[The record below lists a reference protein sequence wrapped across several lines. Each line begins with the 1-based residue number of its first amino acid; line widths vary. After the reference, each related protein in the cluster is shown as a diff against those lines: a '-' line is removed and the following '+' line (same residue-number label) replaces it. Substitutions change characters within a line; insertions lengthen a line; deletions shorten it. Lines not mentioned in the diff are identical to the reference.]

1 MRKRRRIFCATPA
14 PDKPVDHGENSVNV
28 VHMRKI
34 IYATI
39 IFCLSWVAQD
49 LPAQGTQT
57 KFGKNRV
64 QYHRDFD
71 EWMQYE
77 SDNFITY
84 WYGEGRNVGQFIVQM
99 AEEDFAYIQS
109 ILEHRI
115 NERLQII
122 VYTDLT
128 DLKQSNIG
136 SEEAF
141 TNTGGQTK
149 IVGNKI
155 FVSFNGS
162 HYDLRRSIREG
173 IASVYLE
180 SMLFG
185 SNIQE
190 IVQNAVMMN
199 LPDWFK
205 EGLVS
210 YIGESWNTELDNA
223 LRDEILSEDFKGF
236 ESLAEEN
243 PKLAG
248 HALWYFIGENFG
260 VSTVSNLLYLTRINR
275 SVESGFLYVLGS
287 PYEMVLK
294 SWGNYFTERYKGD
307 DLKHD
312 SAFSTQ
318 LKVRNKRKL
327 PISELKV
334 SPNGQQVVYATNEIG
349 KYKVYLHDLTTGERK
364 IIHYGGFRNAFQE
377 TDYNYPLLA
386 WSPSGTEI
394 AVLYEKR
401 DVIKLL
407 TYDIF
412 TKKKTNLDL
421 APEYQRVYSM
431 EYINPISLVF
441 SAAVRGFSD
450 IFIYYTNTRQTQR
463 ITQDHWDDLDATYMQ
478 IEGRKAILFASNRQD
493 SMLVTENLDSI
504 LPIQK
509 FDLFYYDLED
519 RSQELIRL
527 THTPWADERQPV
539 AIDSSH
545 FSYLSDQNG
554 IYNREKGYLEDYIH
568 HYNQII
574 TLDDSTKI
582 ELHADSTLEYLDTT
596 RIANIELVPVIKK
609 RAVTYPTTNY
619 RRNVVEQS
627 SSARAGRIVELLY
640 NNGQNEVYY
649 GGLPTDS
656 LEALPPTIYRTAQA
670 RRSGITSFRPS
681 RIPPA
686 RLPQAVPEISNPAP
700 PVKEEPLPDTIAP
713 VIAQPMRPTE
723 PDTAKIDLENY
734 MFQSEFEDEVVRPS
748 RKAAEVKEVPP
759 TPPAE
764 TPVNTNPDLETI
776 KVRPAQPSGRQP
788 VTEVPTQSG
797 QPAPQVFRFR
807 PGRITPYRLQFRTD
821 YVTTQMD
828 NSLLFEGLDSY
839 ASNTDGYNYPPPG
852 ILLKANF
859 KDLFEDHEF
868 EGGVRI
874 PTTFN
879 GTEYFLT
886 YSNKKK
892 RLDKTFAI
900 YRRNQRFTEESNTF
914 VPNRR
919 ETNVLLGQFGVR
931 YPLDIFRSLRAT
943 ATLRRDRTML
953 LATDVQSL
961 NAPVLRE
968 QRAGLKLEYV
978 FDNTLDVSLNIKN
991 GSRYKVF
998 AEVVKKFSLDVTEGF
1013 KLDLADGF
1021 MTILGFDAR
1030 HYQRLD
1036 RRSILALR
1044 AAGATSFGSEKNIY
1058 FLGAVDNWLFP
1069 MFNNDIPQ
1077 PAATGIAYQTLA
1089 SNLRGFDYNI
1099 RNGTTY
1105 LLANAEL
1112 RMPIFQYLSKRI
1124 RSSFFR
1130 NFQVIGFFDVGSAW
1144 TGPTPYS
1151 DDNPLNTTVFA
1162 GGNNIQVKVTYF
1174 RDPIVAGYGAGV
1186 RSMLFGY
1193 FIRLD
1198 YAWGIETRQVQEPKL
1213 YISLGTDF

>member
-1 MRKRRRIFCATPA
+1 MRKLFYAIIIICLCLIA
-14 PDKPVDHGENSVNV
+14 PDV
-28 VHMRKI
+28 
-34 IYATI
+34 
-39 IFCLSWVAQD
+39 F
-49 LPAQGTQT
+49 AQGTQT
-57 KFGKNRV
+57 QFGKNRV

-84 WYGEGRNVGQFIVQM
+84 WYGEGRNIGQFTVQM
-99 AEEDFAYIQS
+99 AEEDFDYITT

-155 FVSFNGS
+155 FVHFNGS
-162 HYDLRRSIREG
+162 HYDLRREIREG

-205 EGLVS
+205 DGLVS
-210 YIGESWNTELDNA
+210 YIGEPWNTELDNK
-223 LRDEILSEDFKGF
+223 LRDYVMSEEFKDF
-236 ESLAEEN
+236 ERLAEDD
-243 PKLAG
+243 PQLAG
-248 HALWYFIGENFG
+248 HSLWYFIGQNFG
-260 VSTVSNLLYLTRINR
+260 QPTVSNLLYLTRINR

-287 PYEMVLK
+287 PYEMVLN
-294 SWGNYFTERYKGD
+294 SWANHFRERYKGD
-307 DLKHD
+307 DQRHQAVGT
-312 SAFSTQ
+312 SFTQ
-318 LKVRNKRKL
+318 LEVKNKRKL
-327 PISELKV
+327 PISQVKV
-334 SPNGQQVVYATNEIG
+334 SPNGQQVVYVTNEIG
-349 KYKVYLHDLTTGERK
+349 KYKVYLHDIGTGDRQV
-364 IIHYGGFRNAFQE
+364 IHKGGFRNAFQE
-377 TDYNYPLLA
+377 TDYNYPLVA

-394 AVLYEKR
+394 AVLYERR
-401 DVIKLL
+401 DVVKLQ

-412 TKKKTNLDL
+412 TKKKKTLDL

-441 SAAVRGFSD
+441 SGGVRGHSD

-463 ITQDHWDDLDATYMQ
+463 ITQDHWDDVDANFVK
-478 IEGRKAILFASNRQD
+478 IDGRQAILFASNRPD
-493 SMLVTENLDSI
+493 SILTTERLDSI
-504 LPIQK
+504 LPVDR

-519 RSQELIRL
+519 RSKELIRL
-527 THTPWADERQPV
+527 THTPFADERQPV

-554 IYNREKGYLEDYIH
+554 VYNREMGYLEEYIH
-568 HYNQII
+568 HYDTIL
-574 TLDDSTKI
+574 TLKDGSEIKLENGLTMESFPPDSI
-582 ELHADSTLEYLDTT
+582 EIDS
-596 RIANIELVPVIKK
+596 IAYIPVIKQ
-609 RAVTYPTTNY
+609 RAVTYPVTDYN
-619 RRNVVEQS
+619 RNIVEQNTTM
-627 SSARAGRIVELLY
+627 RAGRTVQLVY
-640 NNGQNEVYY
+640 NNNQHEIYY
-649 GGLPTDS
+649 GALPTDS
-656 LEALPPTIYRTAQA
+656 LAYIAPTHFRSVQLSRAGSTVAGPA
-670 RRSGITSFRPS
+670 RRPGPVDVVIE
-681 RIPPA
+681 PA
-686 RLPQAVPEISNPAP
+686 EKTTPQQNEVQETAP
-700 PVKEEPLPDTIAP
+700 PLVSVTPAKPATP
-713 VIAQPMRPTE
+713 
-723 PDTAKIDLENY
+723 PDTAKIVIDSYL
-734 MFQSEFEDEVVRPS
+734 FQSEFDDEPEEERQSAPPVTSPQPD
-748 RKAAEVKEVPP
+748 KAPD
-759 TPPAE
+759 TDPATDDGE
-764 TPVNTNPDLETI
+764 LQTI
-776 KVRPAQPSGRQP
+776 RVRPAQPGGRP
-788 VTEVPTQSG
+788 VTTEVPTTSG
-797 QPAPQVFRFR
+797 QPTKEVFRFR

-914 VPNRR
+914 VPNKR
-919 ETNVLLGQFGVR
+919 ETNILLGQFGVR

-943 ATLRRDRTML
+943 ATIRRDRTML
-953 LATDVQSL
+953 LATDLQSL
-961 NAPVLRE
+961 NAPVIRE
-968 QRAGLKLEYV
+968 QRAGIKLEYV

-1013 KLDLADGF
+1013 RLDLAEGF
-1021 MTILGFDAR
+1021 MTVLGFDAR

-1044 AAGATSFGSEKNIY
+1044 AAGATSFGSERNLY

-1077 PAATGIAYQTLA
+1077 PSSATGIAYQTLA

-1112 RMPIFQYLSKRI
+1112 RVPIFQYLSKRI
-1124 RSSFFR
+1124 KSSFFR

-1144 TGPTPYS
+1144 TGPSPYS

-1162 GGNNIQVKVTYF
+1162 GGDNIQVKVTYF
-1174 RDPIVAGYGAGV
+1174 RDPIVAGYGAGI

-1198 YAWGIETRQVQEPKL
+1198 YAWGIETRQVQDPKL

>member
-1 MRKRRRIFCATPA
+1 MQKY
-14 PDKPVDHGENSVNV
+14 
-28 VHMRKI
+28 
-34 IYATI
+34 IYAI
-39 IFCLSWVAQD
+39 IIICLSWTSQD
-49 LPAQGTQT
+49 LTAQGTQT

-84 WYGEGRNVGQFIVQM
+84 WYGEGRNVGQFTVQM
-99 AEEDFAYIQS
+99 AEEDFEYIQT

-162 HYDLRRSIREG
+162 HYDLRREIREG

-199 LPDWFK
+199 LPEWFK

-210 YIGESWNTELDNA
+210 YIGESWNTELDNR
-223 LRDEILSEDFKGF
+223 LRDYILSEDFKDF
-236 ESLAEEN
+236 EDLAEED

-260 VSTVSNLLYLTRINR
+260 TATVSNLLYLTRINR

-287 PYEMVLK
+287 PYEMVLT
-294 SWGNYFTERYKGD
+294 SWTNYFTERYKGD
-307 DLKHD
+307 DQRHND
-312 SAFSTQ
+312 PSRTQ
-318 LKVRNKRKL
+318 LKIRNKRKL

-334 SPNGQQVVYATNEIG
+334 SPNGLQVIYVTNEIG
-349 KYKVYLHDLTTGERK
+349 KYKVYLHDLGTGDRK
-364 IIHYGGFRNAFQE
+364 VIHKGGFRNAFQA

-386 WSPSGTEI
+386 WSPSGTEFSI
-394 AVLYEKR
+394 LYEKR
-401 DVIKLL
+401 DVIKLM

-412 TKKKTNLDL
+412 TKKKKSLDL

-431 EYINPISLVF
+431 DYINPISLVF
-441 SAAVRGFSD
+441 SAGVRGFSD

-463 ITQDHWDDLDATYMQ
+463 ITQDHWDDLDAKFMR
-478 IEGRKAILFASNRQD
+478 IDGKKAIVFASNRQD
-493 SMLVTENLDSI
+493 SLLTTERLDTI
-504 LPIQK
+504 LPTAK
-509 FDLFYYDLED
+509 LDLFYYDLED
-519 RSQELIRL
+519 RSKELVRI
-527 THTPWADERQPV
+527 TNTPWADERHPV
-539 AIDSSH
+539 ALDSSH
-545 FSYLSDQNG
+545 FAYLTDLNG
-554 IYNREKGYLEDYIH
+554 VYNREKGYLEDYIH
-568 HYNQII
+568 HY
-574 TLDDSTKI
+574 DRVI
-582 ELHADSTLEYLDTT
+582 ELTEGEDIIMHADSSLEKLDSAILALIDTT
-596 RIANIELVPVIKK
+596 YTVPVIKK
-609 RAVTYPTTNY
+609 RAITYPTTNY
-619 RRNVVEQS
+619 KRNLVEQNS
-627 SSARAGRIVELLY
+627 SPRADRMVEMIY
-640 NNGQNEVYY
+640 RNGQYEVFY
-649 GGLPTDS
+649 GNLPSDS
-656 LEALPPTIYRTAQA
+656 LDILPPTVYRATRI
-670 RRSGITSFRPS
+670 RRSDEISTGA
-681 RIPPA
+681 RIPRRNRP
-686 RLPQAVPEISNPAP
+686 REKIIQPREEEVTPI
-700 PVKEEPLPDTIAP
+700 EEPEVPIPQPPIISDRP
-713 VIAQPMRPTE
+713 PQPAQ
-723 PDTAKIDLENY
+723 PDTAKIDVESYL
-734 MFQSEFEDEVVRPS
+734 FQSEFDDEPRREQAKPEITETAPAPVE
-748 RKAAEVKEVPP
+748 K
-759 TPPAE
+759 TPP
-764 TPVNTNPDLETI
+764 VNPNPDLETI
-776 KVRPAQPSGRQP
+776 RVRPGQASGRP

-797 QPAPQVFRFR
+797 QPVEEAFRFR

-892 RLDKTFAI
+892 RLDKTFAV

-961 NAPVLRE
+961 NAPVIRE
-968 QRAGLKLEYV
+968 QRAGIKLEYV

-991 GSRYKVF
+991 GTRYKVF
-998 AEVVKKFSLDVTEGF
+998 GEVVKKFSLDVTEGF
-1013 KLDLADGF
+1013 QLDLAKGV
-1021 MTILGFDAR
+1021 MTVLGFDAR

-1036 RRSILALR
+1036 GRSILALR
-1044 AAGATSFGSEKNIY
+1044 AAGAMSFGSEKNIY

-1069 MFNNDIPQ
+1069 SFNDDIPQ
-1077 PAATGIAYQTLA
+1077 PASATGIAYQTLA

-1105 LLANAEL
+1105 LLANTEL
-1112 RMPIFQYLSKRI
+1112 RMPIFQYLSKNI

-1144 TGPTPYS
+1144 TGPSPYS

-1162 GGNNIQVKVTYF
+1162 GGDNIQVKVTYF
-1174 RDPIVAGYGAGV
+1174 RDPIVAGYGLGV

-1198 YAWGIETRQVQEPKL
+1198 YAWGIETRQVQDPKL

>member
-1 MRKRRRIFCATPA
+1 MRKLFYAIIIICLCLIA
-14 PDKPVDHGENSVNV
+14 PES
-28 VHMRKI
+28 
-34 IYATI
+34 
-39 IFCLSWVAQD
+39 F
-49 LPAQGTQT
+49 AQGTQT

-64 QYHRDFD
+64 QYHQDFD

-84 WYGEGRNVGQFIVQM
+84 WYGEGRNIGQFTVQM
-99 AEEDFAYIQS
+99 AEEDFDYIS
-109 ILEHRI
+109 TILEHRI

-155 FVSFNGS
+155 FVHFNGS
-162 HYDLRRSIREG
+162 HYDLRREIREG

-210 YIGESWNTELDNA
+210 YIGEPWNTELDNK
-223 LRDEILSEDFKGF
+223 LRDYVLSEDFKDF
-236 ESLAEEN
+236 ERLAEDD
-243 PKLAG
+243 PQLAG
-248 HALWYFIGENFG
+248 HALWYFIGQNFG
-260 VSTVSNLLYLTRINR
+260 QPTVSNLLYLTRINR

-287 PYEMVLK
+287 PYEMVLN
-294 SWGNYFTERYKGD
+294 SWSNYFRERYKGD
-307 DLKHD
+307 DLRHG
-312 SAFSTQ
+312 
-318 LKVRNKRKL
+318 KVSEGYTKLEVKNKRKL
-327 PISELKV
+327 PISQLKV
-334 SPNGQQVVYATNEIG
+334 SPNGQQVVYVTNEIG
-349 KYKVYLHDLTTGERK
+349 KYKVYLQDIGTGDRQV
-364 IIHYGGFRNAFQE
+364 IHKGGFRNAFQE
-377 TDYNYPLLA
+377 TDYSYPLVA

-394 AVLYEKR
+394 AVVYERR

-407 TYDIF
+407 TYDVF
-412 TKKKTNLDL
+412 TKKKKNLDL

-431 EYINPISLVF
+431 EYVNPISLVF
-441 SAAVRGFSD
+441 SGGVRGHSD

-463 ITQDHWDDLDATYMQ
+463 ITQDHWDDVDANYVN
-478 IEGRKAILFASNRQD
+478 IDGRQAILFASNRPD
-493 SMLVTENLDSI
+493 SLLTTERLDSI
-504 LPIQK
+504 LPVDR

-519 RSQELIRL
+519 RSKELIRL
-527 THTPWADERQPV
+527 THTPFADERQPV
-539 AIDSSH
+539 AIDSFH

-554 IYNREKGYLEDYIH
+554 IYNREKGYLEEYIH
-568 HYNQII
+568 HYDTIL
-574 TLDDSTKI
+574 TLKDGSEVKLENGLTMESLNLDSI
-582 ELHADSTLEYLDTT
+582 GLDT
-596 RIANIELVPVIKK
+596 IVYIPVIKK
-609 RAVTYPTTNY
+609 RAVTYPVTDYN
-619 RRNVVEQS
+619 RNIVEQNTSMRADRVVEL
-627 SSARAGRIVELLY
+627 VY
-640 NNGQNEVYY
+640 NNNQHEIYY
-649 GGLPTDS
+649 GGMPSDS
-656 LEALPPTIYRTAQA
+656 LAYLIPSVYRTNQLS
-670 RRSGITSFRPS
+670 RSGITSV
-681 RIPPA
+681 IPDRRPA
-686 RLPQAVPEISNPAP
+686 RPETPVPENTV
-700 PVKEEPLPDTIAP
+700 PVQEEEKVEVP
-713 VIAQPMRPTE
+713 VITQPKRTTT
-723 PDTAKIDLENY
+723 PDTAKIVIDSYL
-734 MFQSEFEDEVVRPS
+734 FQSEFDDEP
-748 RKAAEVKEVPP
+748 EEEQPE
-759 TPPAE
+759 TPPVTQPSSEKIPESQQPAADD
-764 TPVNTNPDLETI
+764 PALQTI
-776 KVRPAQPSGRQP
+776 RVRPAQPNGRP
-788 VTEVPTQSG
+788 VTTEVPTTSG
-797 QPAPQVFRFR
+797 QPSQEAFRFR

-892 RLDKTFAI
+892 RLDKTFAV

-914 VPNRR
+914 VPNKR
-919 ETNVLLGQFGVR
+919 ETNILLGQFGVR

-943 ATLRRDRTML
+943 ATIRRDRTML

-961 NAPVLRE
+961 NAPVIRE
-968 QRAGLKLEYV
+968 QRAGIKLEYV

-991 GSRYKVF
+991 GSRYKVY

-1013 KLDLADGF
+1013 QLDLAEGF
-1021 MTILGFDAR
+1021 MTVLGFDAR

-1036 RRSILALR
+1036 RRSIFAIR
-1044 AAGATSFGSEKNIY
+1044 AAGATSFGSERNLY

-1077 PAATGIAYQTLA
+1077 PASATGIAYQTLA

-1099 RNGTTY
+1099 RNGTTF

-1112 RMPIFQYLSKRI
+1112 RVPIFQYLSKRI

-1130 NFQVIGFFDVGSAW
+1130 NFQVVGFFDVGSAW
-1144 TGPTPYS
+1144 TGPSPYS

-1162 GGNNIQVKVTYF
+1162 GGDNIQVKVTYF
-1174 RDPIVAGYGAGV
+1174 RDPIVAGYGAGI

-1198 YAWGIETRQVQEPKL
+1198 YAWGIETRQVQDPKL
-1213 YISLGTDF
+1213 YISLGMDF

>member
-1 MRKRRRIFCATPA
+1 MLMRKLFYA
-14 PDKPVDHGENSVNV
+14 
-28 VHMRKI
+28 I
-34 IYATI
+34 II
-39 IFCLSWVAQD
+39 ICLCWTTQYSF
-49 LPAQGTQT
+49 AQGTQT
-57 KFGKNRV
+57 RFGKNRV
-64 QYHRDFD
+64 QYHQDFD

-84 WYGEGRNVGQFIVQM
+84 WYGEGRNIGQFTVQM
-99 AEEDFAYIQS
+99 AEEDFDYITT

-155 FVSFNGS
+155 FVHFNGS
-162 HYDLRRSIREG
+162 HYDLRREIREG

-210 YIGESWNTELDNA
+210 YIGEHWNTELDNR
-223 LRDEILSEDFKGF
+223 LRDYVTSEDFKDF
-236 ESLAEEN
+236 ERLAEED
-243 PKLAG
+243 PQLAG

-260 VSTVSNLLYLTRINR
+260 QPTVSNLLYLTRINR

-287 PYEMVLK
+287 PYEMVLN
-294 SWGNYFTERYKGD
+294 SWTNYFKERYKGD
-307 DLKHD
+307 DQRHD
-312 SAFSTQ
+312 EVGGGAFTK
-318 LKVRNKRKL
+318 LDVKNKRKL
-327 PISELKV
+327 PISGLKV
-334 SPNGQQVVYATNEIG
+334 SPNGQQVIYVTNEIG
-349 KYKVYLHDLTTGERK
+349 KYKVYLHDIGTGDRHL
-364 IIHYGGFRNAFQE
+364 IHKGGFRNAFQE
-377 TDYNYPLLA
+377 TDYNYPLVA
-386 WSPSGTEI
+386 WSPSGTEV
-394 AVLYEKR
+394 AVLYERR

-412 TKKKTNLDL
+412 TKKKKTLDL

-441 SAAVRGFSD
+441 SAGVRGQSD

-463 ITQDHWDDLDATYMQ
+463 LTQDHWDDLDANFMR
-478 IEGRKAILFASNRQD
+478 IEGRQAIIFASNRQD
-493 SMLVTENLDSI
+493 SILTTEKLDSI
-504 LPIQK
+504 LPVDR
-509 FDLFYYDLED
+509 FDLFYFDLED
-519 RSQELIRL
+519 RSKELIRL
-527 THTPWADERQPV
+527 THTPFADERQPV
-539 AIDSSH
+539 VIDSTH

-554 IYNREKGYLEDYIH
+554 VYNREVGYLEDYIH
-568 HYNQII
+568 HYDQII
-574 TLDDSTKI
+574 TLKDGEEI
-582 ELHADSTLEYLDTT
+582 RMHIDSTLELLDTT
-596 RIANIELVPVIKK
+596 LIDTIIQVPVIKK
-609 RAVTYPTTNY
+609 RAVTYPVTNY
-619 RRNVVEQS
+619 NRNIVEQNTTS
-627 SSARAGRIVELLY
+627 RADRVVQLVY
-640 NNGQNEVYY
+640 NNNQHEIYY
-649 GGLPTDS
+649 GGMPTDS
-656 LEALPPTIYRTAQA
+656 LAFIAPTLYRTMQLRREGATITSSILPP
-670 RRSGITSFRPS
+670 RRRP
-681 RIPPA
+681 RPA
-686 RLPQAVPEISNPAP
+686 ETQPEENKAPVQEEEEVAP
-700 PVKEEPLPDTIAP
+700 PVVVEPVPAT
-713 VIAQPMRPTE
+713 
-723 PDTAKIDLENY
+723 PDTAKIVIDSYL
-734 MFQSEFEDEVVRPS
+734 FQSEFDDEPEQEKRQ
-748 RKAAEVKEVPP
+748 
-759 TPPAE
+759 TPPVTQPEPEKVTE
-764 TPVNTNPDLETI
+764 TPPVTDNPELQTI
-776 KVRPAQPSGRQP
+776 RVRPAQPNGRP
-788 VTEVPTQSG
+788 VTTEVPTTSG
-797 QPAPQVFRFR
+797 QPTKEVFRFR

-886 YSNKKK
+886 YSNKKR
-892 RLDKTFAI
+892 RLDKTFAV

-914 VPNRR
+914 VPNKR
-919 ETNVLLGQFGVR
+919 ETNILLGQFGVR

-943 ATLRRDRTML
+943 ATIRRDRTML

-961 NAPVLRE
+961 NAPVIRE
-968 QRAGLKLEYV
+968 QRAGIKLEYV

-991 GSRYKVF
+991 GSRYKVY
-998 AEVVKKFSLDVTEGF
+998 AEMVKRFSLDVTEGF
-1013 KLDLADGF
+1013 SLDLAEGF

-1036 RRSILALR
+1036 RRSIFAIR
-1044 AAGATSFGSEKNIY
+1044 AAGATSFGSERNLY

-1069 MFNNDIPQ
+1069 MFNNDIPR
-1077 PAATGIAYQTLA
+1077 PANANGIAYQTLA

-1099 RNGTTY
+1099 RNGTTF

-1112 RMPIFQYLSKRI
+1112 RVPIFQYLSKRI

-1130 NFQVIGFFDVGSAW
+1130 NFQVVGFFDVGSAW
-1144 TGPTPYS
+1144 TGPSPYS

-1162 GGNNIQVKVTYF
+1162 GGDNIQVKVTYF
-1174 RDPIVAGYGAGV
+1174 RDPIVAGYGAGI

-1198 YAWGIETRQVQEPKL
+1198 YAWGIETRQVQDPKL

>member
-1 MRKRRRIFCATPA
+1 MQKF
-14 PDKPVDHGENSVNV
+14 
-28 VHMRKI
+28 
-34 IYATI
+34 IYAI
-39 IFCLSWVAQD
+39 IIVCLSVISQD

-84 WYGEGRNVGQFIVQM
+84 WYGEGRNVGQFTVQM
-99 AEEDFAYIQS
+99 AEEDFEYIQT

-136 SEEAF
+136 SEETF

-162 HYDLRRSIREG
+162 HYDLRREIREG

-210 YIGESWNTELDNA
+210 YIGEHWNTELDNR
-223 LRDEILSEDFKGF
+223 LRDYLLSEDLKDF
-236 ESLAEEN
+236 EDLARED

-260 VSTVSNLLYLTRINR
+260 TSTVSNLLYLTRINR

-287 PYEMVLK
+287 PYEMVLT
-294 SWGNYFTERYKGD
+294 SWTNYFMERYKGD
-307 DLKHD
+307 DNRHND
-312 SAFSTQ
+312 PVRTQ
-318 LKVRNKRKL
+318 LAIKNKRKL
-327 PISELKV
+327 PISQLKV
-334 SPNGQQVVYATNEIG
+334 SPNGLQVVYATNEIG
-349 KYKVYLHDLTTGERK
+349 KYKVYLHDLGSGDRK
-364 IIHYGGFRNAFQE
+364 VIHKGGFRNAFQA

-394 AVLYEKR
+394 AILYEKR
-401 DVIKLL
+401 DVIKLM

-412 TKKKTNLDL
+412 TKKKNTLDL

-431 EYINPISLVF
+431 DYINPISLVF
-441 SAAVRGFSD
+441 SGGVRGFSD

-463 ITQDHWDDLDATYMQ
+463 ITQDYWDDIDATYMR
-478 IEGRKAILFASNRQD
+478 IDGRKAIVFASNRQD
-493 SMLVTENLDSI
+493 SMLTTERLDSI

-509 FDLFYYDLED
+509 FDLYYYDLED

-527 THTPWADERQPV
+527 TNTPWADERQPV

-545 FSYLSDQNG
+545 FGYISDQNG
-554 IYNREKGYLEDYIH
+554 IYNREMGYLEDYIH
-568 HYNQII
+568 HYDRILTFEDGNEV
-574 TLDDSTKI
+574 TFNADSSFALMMAKLELDSTQI
-582 ELHADSTLEYLDTT
+582 THDSLNP
-596 RIANIELVPVIKK
+596 IIKK
-609 RAVTYPTTNY
+609 RAVTFPTTNLK
-619 RRNVVEQS
+619 RNLLEQNIS
-627 SSARAGRIVELLY
+627 PRAGRLVEMIY
-640 NNGQNEVYY
+640 QNGQHEVFY

-656 LEALPPTIYRTAQA
+656 LSALPPTVYRATRL
-670 RRSGITSFRPS
+670 RREGITTS
-681 RIPPA
+681 RQPIRTLPRETTPASETEPPA
-686 RLPQAVPEISNPAP
+686 KETQPSVPIPEP
-700 PVKEEPLPDTIAP
+700 PL
-713 VIAQPMRPTE
+713 IAQPQNPEKR
-723 PDTAKIDLENY
+723 DTSKIDLDNY
-734 MFQSEFEDEVVRPS
+734 LFQSEFDDEPRRP
-748 RKAAEVKEVPP
+748 RREPARQEPPKAKEQ
-759 TPPAE
+759 E
-764 TPVNTNPDLETI
+764 EKPVTDNPDLETI
-776 KVRPAQPSGRQP
+776 RVRPAQAAGRQP

-797 QPAPQVFRFR
+797 QPAEQAFRFR

-879 GTEYFLT
+879 GTEYFMT

-892 RLDKTFAI
+892 RLDKTFAV

-919 ETNVLLGQFGVR
+919 ETNILLGQFGVR

-953 LATDVQSL
+953 LATDLQSL
-961 NAPVLRE
+961 NAPVIRE

-991 GSRYKVF
+991 GSRYKIF
-998 AEVVKKFSLDVTEGF
+998 AEFVKKFSLDVTEGF
-1013 KLDLADGF
+1013 QLDLAEGF
-1021 MTILGFDAR
+1021 MTVLGFDAR

-1036 RRSILALR
+1036 RRSIFAVR

-1077 PAATGIAYQTLA
+1077 PASATGIAYQTLA

-1112 RMPIFQYLSKRI
+1112 RVPIFQYLSRKI

-1130 NFQVIGFFDVGSAW
+1130 NFQVVGFFDIGSAW
-1144 TGPTPYS
+1144 TGPSPYS

-1162 GGNNIQVKVTYF
+1162 GGDNIQVKVTYF
-1174 RDPIVAGYGAGV
+1174 RDPIVAGYGAGI

>member
-1 MRKRRRIFCATPA
+1 MQKF
-14 PDKPVDHGENSVNV
+14 
-28 VHMRKI
+28 
-34 IYATI
+34 IYAI
-39 IFCLSWVAQD
+39 IITCLCLTTQHTN
-49 LPAQGTQT
+49 AQGTQT

-84 WYGEGRNVGQFIVQM
+84 WYGEGRNVGQFTVQM
-99 AEEDFAYIQS
+99 AEEDFEYIQT

-162 HYDLRRSIREG
+162 HYDLRREIREG

-210 YIGESWNTELDNA
+210 YIGESWNTELDNK
-223 LRDEILSEDFKGF
+223 LRDYILSEDFKDF
-236 ESLAEEN
+236 EDLAEDD
-243 PKLAG
+243 PQLAG

-260 VSTVSNLLYLTRINR
+260 TSTVSNLLYLTRINR

-287 PYEMVLK
+287 PYEMVLT
-294 SWGNYFTERYKGD
+294 SWTNYFKERYKGD
-307 DLKHD
+307 DQRHD
-312 SAFSTQ
+312 DPTRTQ
-318 LKVRNKRKL
+318 LKIKNKRKL

-349 KYKVYLHDLTTGERK
+349 KYKVYLHDLGTGDRK
-364 IIHYGGFRNAFQE
+364 VIHKGGFRNAFQE

-386 WSPSGTEI
+386 WSPSGTEFSI
-394 AVLYEKR
+394 LYERR
-401 DVIKLL
+401 DVIKLM

-412 TKKKTNLDL
+412 TKKKKTLDL

-431 EYINPISLVF
+431 DYINPISLVF
-441 SAAVRGFSD
+441 SAGVRGFSD

-463 ITQDHWDDLDATYMQ
+463 ITQDHWDDLDATFMR
-478 IEGRKAILFASNRQD
+478 IDGRKAIVFASNRQD
-493 SMLVTENLDSI
+493 TLLATERLDSI
-504 LPIQK
+504 LPTNK

-519 RSQELIRL
+519 REQELVRI
-527 THTPWADERQPV
+527 TNTPWADERQPV
-539 AIDSSH
+539 AIDSFH
-545 FSYLSDQNG
+545 FAYLSDRNG

-568 HYNQII
+568 HYDRII
-574 TLDDSTKI
+574 TLTDGEEIIMD
-582 ELHADSTLEYLDTT
+582 ADSSMEKLDSAILAMVDTS
-596 RIANIELVPVIKK
+596 IVVPIIKK
-609 RAVTYPTTNY
+609 RAITYPTSNY
-619 RRNVVEQS
+619 KRNVVEQNS
-627 SSARAGRIVELLY
+627 SPRANRLVEMFY
-640 NNGQNEVYY
+640 QNDQYEVFF
-649 GGLPTDS
+649 GGMPSDS
-656 LEALPPTIYRTAQA
+656 LTDLPPTVFRATRL
-670 RRSGITSFRPS
+670 RRSTGLSGRSRPA
-681 RIPPA
+681 IPNRPLENVVPVQEDEVDPA
-686 RLPQAVPEISNPAP
+686 KDPAVPITEP
-700 PVKEEPLPDTIAP
+700 PLIAEPQRQDTP
-713 VIAQPMRPTE
+713 
-723 PDTAKIDLENY
+723 PDTAKIDVDNY
-734 MFQSEFEDEVVRPS
+734 LFQSEFDDEPQRKEKPVVTEQPAPVR
-748 RKAAEVKEVPP
+748 E
-759 TPPAE
+759 TPPAN
-764 TPVNTNPDLETI
+764 PNPDLETI
-776 KVRPAQPSGRQP
+776 RVRPGQAAGRP
-788 VTEVPTQSG
+788 VPTEVPTQSG
-797 QPAPQVFRFR
+797 QPVEEVFRFR

-879 GTEYFLT
+879 GTEYFMT

-892 RLDKTFAI
+892 RLDKTFAV

-961 NAPVLRE
+961 NAPVIRE
-968 QRAGLKLEYV
+968 QRAGIKLEYV

-991 GSRYKVF
+991 GTRYKVF

-1013 KLDLADGF
+1013 KLDLAEGF
-1021 MTILGFDAR
+1021 MTVLGFDAR

-1036 RRSILALR
+1036 RRSIIALR
-1044 AAGATSFGSEKNIY
+1044 AAGASSFGSERNIY

-1077 PAATGIAYQTLA
+1077 PSSAAGIAYQTLA

-1112 RMPIFQYLSKRI
+1112 RVPIFQYLSKNI

-1130 NFQVIGFFDVGSAW
+1130 NFQVVGFFDVGSAW
-1144 TGPTPYS
+1144 TGPSPYS

-1162 GGNNIQVKVTYF
+1162 GGDNIQVKVTYF

-1198 YAWGIETRQVQEPKL
+1198 YAWGIETRQVQDPKL

>member
-1 MRKRRRIFCATPA
+1 MQKF
-14 PDKPVDHGENSVNV
+14 
-28 VHMRKI
+28 
-34 IYATI
+34 IYALI
-39 IFCLSWVAQD
+39 IFCLSWTCQG
-49 LPAQGTQT
+49 LQAQGTQT
-57 KFGKNRV
+57 RFGKNRV
-64 QYHRDFD
+64 QYHQDFD

-84 WYGEGRNVGQFIVQM
+84 WYGQGRNIGQFTVQM
-99 AEEDFAYIQS
+99 AEEDFEYIQT

-122 VYTDLT
+122 VYADLT

-162 HYDLRRSIREG
+162 HYDLRRDIREG

-199 LPDWFK
+199 LPGWFK

-210 YIGESWNTELDNA
+210 YIGEPWNTKLDNR
-223 LRDEILSEDFKGF
+223 LRDYMLSEDFKDF
-236 ESLAEEN
+236 EDLAEQD

-248 HALWYFIGENFG
+248 QALWYFIGENFG
-260 VSTVSNLLYLTRINR
+260 TSTVSNLLYLTRINR

-287 PYEMVLK
+287 PYEMVLT
-294 SWGNYFTERYKGD
+294 SWTNYFLERYKGD
-307 DLKHD
+307 DQRHNDPTRTKLKI
-312 SAFSTQ
+312 
-318 LKVRNKRKL
+318 RNKRKL
-327 PISELKV
+327 PITELKV
-334 SPNGQQVVYATNEIG
+334 SPNGLQVVYATNEIG
-349 KYKVYLHDLTTGERK
+349 KYKVYLHDLGSGDRK
-364 IIHYGGFRNAFQE
+364 VIHKGGFRNAFQE

-394 AVLYEKR
+394 SILYEKR
-401 DVIKLL
+401 DVIKLK

-412 TKKKTNLDL
+412 TKKNKSLDL

-441 SAAVRGFSD
+441 SAGVGGFSD

-463 ITQDHWDDLDATYMQ
+463 ITQDHWDDVDATFMR
-478 IEGRKAILFASNRQD
+478 IEGRKAIVFASNRQD
-493 SMLVTENLDSI
+493 SMLTTERLDTI
-504 LPIQK
+504 LPTDK
-509 FDLFYYDLED
+509 FDLFYYDLEE
-519 RSQELIRL
+519 RSKELIRL
-527 THTPWADERQPV
+527 TRTPWADERQPI
-539 AIDSSH
+539 AIDSFH
-545 FSYLSDQNG
+545 FAYLSDYNG
-554 IYNREKGYLEDYIH
+554 IFNRGKGYLEEYIH

-574 TLDDSTKI
+574 TLNDGTEI
-582 ELHADSTLEYLDTT
+582 EMHADSTLEKLDTSLIDT
-596 RIANIELVPVIKK
+596 IAIVPVIKK
-609 RAVTYPTTNY
+609 RSVTYPTTNY
-619 RRNVVEQS
+619 KRNILEQNS
-627 SSARAGRIVELLY
+627 SPRAGRIVEMTY
-640 NNGQNEVYY
+640 QDGQHQVFY

-656 LEALPPTIYRTAQA
+656 LEVLPPTIYRATQMRRFQSISSGKPANIKTRETADPP
-670 RRSGITSFRPS
+670 REVITPQKEPVVP
-681 RIPPA
+681 IP
-686 RLPQAVPEISNPAP
+686 EP
-700 PVKEEPLPDTIAP
+700 PLIAEPKNKE
-713 VIAQPMRPTE
+713 QS
-723 PDTAKIDLENY
+723 DTAKIDVENY
-734 MFQSEFEDEVVRPS
+734 LFQSEFDDQPTP
-748 RKAAEVKEVPP
+748 KK
-759 TPPAE
+759 TPPATE
-764 TPVNTNPDLETI
+764 TPEPETPPVNANPDLETI
-776 KVRPAQPSGRQP
+776 RVRPAQPSGRAAST
-788 VTEVPTQSG
+788 VVPTQSG
-797 QPAPQVFRFR
+797 QLVDRAFRFR

-879 GTEYFLT
+879 GTEYFMT
-886 YSNKKK
+886 YTNKKR
-892 RLDKTFAI
+892 RLDKTFAV

-943 ATLRRDRTML
+943 ATLRRDRIML

-968 QRAGLKLEYV
+968 QRAGIKLEYV

-998 AEVVKKFSLDVTEGF
+998 AEFVKKFSLDVTEGF
-1013 KLDLADGF
+1013 KLDLNEGF

-1036 RRSILALR
+1036 KRSILALR
-1044 AAGATSFGSEKNIY
+1044 AAGATSFGSERNLY

-1077 PAATGIAYQTLA
+1077 PAANGIAYQTLA

-1112 RMPIFQYLSKRI
+1112 RVPIFQYLSKRI

-1162 GGNNIQVKVTYF
+1162 GGDNIQVKVTYF
-1174 RDPIVAGYGAGV
+1174 RDPIVAGYGVGV

-1198 YAWGIETRQVQEPKL
+1198 YAWGIETRQVQDPKL